1 MQAGLHELA
10 GIPALNPTPTF
21 AEHTPYAMQSKIL
34 LVQFSEG
41 SCGFRLVWSFENG
54 FTFHAVPVS
63 LSKEVL
69 HHESYSDSD
78 QHTARADKVCVCELK
93 ADGGLKTKT
102 GRALA
107 LLVAL
112 GMLHCWGL
120 ASCHAER
127 TSALVESRARERV
140 KRGWVWNQFFVVEEY
155 TGTEPLYVGKSVQV
169 VHRRQPELLV
179 FAWKSPR
186 PQHIEYHCCC
196 GIYQLVGLSVGQVV
210 IICSAAFTFPG
221 AFQIH
226 SDSDEGDG
234 SIKYTISGEGAGTI
248 FIIDEVTGDIHA
260 TERLDREEKAFYTL
274 RAQARD
280 RQTDAPLEPE
290 SEFVIKVQDIND
302 SEPKFLEG
310 PYIGSVAE
318 LSPIAWRA
326 DPDSSERVAENKFTH
341 APPKRFFNSNDL
353 SLNETGLGRTSVMKV
368 IASDADDL
376 TYGSSARIVYSV
388 LDGEKFFTVD
398 RQTGVIRTAVADLD
412 RETQDRYELV
422 VKATDMAGQMGGLSG
437 STTVTIVITDVNDN
451 PPRFPQK
458 MYQFSISE
466 GAAIGT
472 SVGRVMATDDDMG
485 ENTDMSYLIKDEE
498 GGELFRVST
507 DGDTQEAVISIR
519 KPLDF
524 EKKRIH
530 NVVVEA
536 VNKHVDP
543 RFVDLGS
550 FRDQTIV
557 RISISDTDEPP
568 IFFPPAG
575 VLLEVQEDAK
585 QGAIVGTVTAKDP
598 DMDNVPVRYSIDQS
612 TDQEQIFNI
621 DTVSGA
627 ITLGKI
633 LDRETAGWH
642 NITVTAVEADNQS
655 MASQAAVSIRIL
667 DVNDNPPELA
677 TPYEASICEDAKP
690 GQNLQMY
697 IIVRLPPG
705 PRHGSPNWAII
716 WIIAIFVVLASCT
729 LLIHTIS
736 VVDRDEPQSGHRF
749 YFTLAPEASN
759 NRHFTLWDIKDNTA
773 GIRTQRSGFN
783 RQEQNVYLLP
793 ILVVDSGPPALST
806 TGTLTIHVCGC
817 DPDGAIQS
825 CSATAFAM
833 ATALSPGAL
842 IALLVCVLIL
852 VVLVL
857 LILTLKRHRKGQR
870 ICEDEEDMRDNVI
883 KYNDEGGGEQDTE
896 AYDMSALRSLYDFP
910 EVKRSDTAS
919 DLRSLPQWVQTRVGG
934 CGDGGVADFSLFN
947 GYIRK
952 KVEQADG
959 DPSVPPYDSF
969 QTYAFEGNSSPALS
983 LSSIR
988 TLSTTSEQDFSY
1000 LSDWGPRFRQ
1010 LAGYY
1015 APGKPEEEGS

>member
-1 MQAGLHELA
+1 MAPHWRGGAQVLA
-10 GIPALNPTPTF
+10 VTLGIL
-21 AEHTPYAMQSKIL
+21 Q
-34 LVQFSEG
+34 
-41 SCGFRLVWSFENG
+41 C
-54 FTFHAVPVS
+54 
-63 LSKEVL
+63 
-69 HHESYSDSD
+69 
-78 QHTARADKVCVCELK
+78 C
-93 ADGGLKTKT
+93 GGLSGQT
-102 GRALA
+102 
-107 LLVAL
+107 V
-112 GMLHCWGL
+112 
-120 ASCHAER
+120 R
-127 TSALVESRARERV
+127 TSVGMTERGLEQLSMSHERV

-155 TGTEPLYVGKSVQV
+155 TGTEPLYVGK
-169 VHRRQPELLV
+169 
-179 FAWKSPR
+179 
-186 PQHIEYHCCC
+186 
-196 GIYQLVGLSVGQVV
+196 
-210 IICSAAFTFPG
+210 
-221 AFQIH
+221 IH
-226 SDSDEGDG
+226 SDSDEGNG

-260 TERLDREEKAFYTL
+260 TERLDREEKTFYTL

-280 RQTDAPLEPE
+280 SQTNAPLEPE

-310 PYIGSVAE
+310 PYVGSVAE
-318 LSPIAWRA
+318 LSPI
-326 DPDSSERVAENKFTH
+326 
-341 APPKRFFNSNDL
+341 
-353 SLNETGLGRTSVMKV
+353 GTSVMKV
-368 IASDADDL
+368 MASDADDP

-388 LDGEKFFTVD
+388 LDGERFFTVD

-458 MYQFSISE
+458 MYQFSVSE
-466 GAAIGT
+466 GAAVGT
-472 SVGRVMATDDDMG
+472 PLGRVIATDADMG

-507 DGDTQEAVISIR
+507 DGDTQEAVITIKKS
-519 KPLDF
+519 LDF
-524 EKKRIH
+524 ENKRSH

-543 RFVDLGS
+543 RFVDLGT

-557 RISISDTDEPP
+557 RVSVLDVDEPP
-568 IFFPPAG
+568 IFIPPTG
-575 VLLEVQEDAK
+575 TIMEVQEDARL
-585 QGAIVGTVTAKDP
+585 GAMVGIVTAKDP
-598 DMDNVPVRYSIDQS
+598 DMDDVPVRFSIDRS

-621 DTVSGA
+621 DPVTGA

-655 MASQAAVSIRIL
+655 MASQTAVSIRIL

-690 GQNLQMY
+690 GQ
-697 IIVRLPPG
+697 
-705 PRHGSPNWAII
+705 
-716 WIIAIFVVLASCT
+716 
-729 LLIHTIS
+729 LIHTIS

-793 ILVVDSGPPALST
+793 ILVVDSGPPALSS

-817 DPDGAIQS
+817 DTDGAIQS
-825 CSATAFAM
+825 CNATAYVMSA
-833 ATALSPGAL
+833 ALSPGAL
-842 IALLVCVLIL
+842 IALLVCILIL
-852 VVLVL
+852 IVLVL

-870 ICEDEEDMRDNVI
+870 MSEDEEDMRDNVI
-883 KYNDEGGGEQDTE
+883 KYNDEGGGEQDTQ

-910 EVKRSDTAS
+910 EVKSSDS
-919 DLRSLPQWVQTRVGG
+919 GPDLRSVPQWIQNRVV
-934 CGDGGVADFSLFN
+934 GDGGPADFSVFK

-952 KVEQADG
+952 KVEQADA
-959 DPSVPPYDSF
+959 DLSVPPYDSF
-969 QTYAFEGNSSPALS
+969 QTYAFEGSSSPALS

-1015 APGKPEEEGS
+1015 APAQAEEEGS